1 MPVSGMTQKGE
12 RANMS
17 IKEQL
22 IRRYIDDEGNVRKT
36 LPICAVCMNEISKY
50 EIEAGMFEYVE
61 SKASKANFSVASV
74 CGFSRSAVWSGMS
87 VSEIV

>member
-1 MPVSGMTQKGE
+1 MRNRDGQGGGMPVSGMTQKGE

-61 SKASKANFSVASV
+61 SKASKSKFFYRK
-74 CGFSRSAVWSGMS
+74 CLR
-87 VSEIV
+87 I

>member
-1 MPVSGMTQKGE
+1 MWRCAVGQQGMPVSGMTQKGE

-22 IRRYIDDEGNVRKT
+22 IRKYIDDEGNARKA

-61 SKASKANFSVASV
+61 SKASKSKFF
-74 CGFSRSAVWSGMS
+74 CRKCLR
-87 VSEIV
+87 I